1 MMIASLVALA
11 LGTYLMKAVG
21 PLAAAGRELPPRARQ
36 LAELLPAALLAA
48 LVANQTL
55 ASGTELAVDARV
67 AGVAAAA
74 VAAALRAPFGI
85 VVLTGAAVTGLV
97 RFLGWA

>member
-11 LGTYLMKAVG
+11 VGTYLMKAIG
-21 PLAAAGRELPPRARQ
+21 PLAAAGRDLPPRGRQ

-55 ASGTELAVDARV
+55 AAGAELAIDARI

-74 VAAALRAPFGI
+74 VAVALRAPFGL
-85 VVLTGAAVTGLV
+85 VVLTGAAVTALV
-97 RFLGWA
+97 RLVGWA